1 MVGLAFVTV
10 SIKAVPS
17 LYQTSAL
24 LIAAYV
30 LLFLPR
36 ALVNIRSGL
45 AQAPKELDEAA
56 QALGKPPLLASSGS
70 RCGSPPR
77 PPRAAPRWC
86 SWRSSMN

>member
-1 MVGLAFVTV
+1 MVPG
-10 SIKAVPS
+10 I
-17 LYQTSAL
+17 YQTSGV

-56 QALGKPPLLASSGS
+56 QSLG
-70 RCGSPPR
+70 R
-77 PPRAAPRWC
+77 PPRCP
-86 SWRSSMN
+86 S